1 MAPSY
6 YNTRSTRDHFVEPPS
21 LLSRVLAGLPSGLS
35 AQIQQLWDGNS
46 YTATSTSS
54 PRIPRGL
61 RHWSERWHLKRLLNL
76 PHLLV
81 LVWLVVLLWGERWVF
96 QSAIKTCEWGRWER
110 WPKDATPHHLV
121 FLADPQLIDPHTYP
135 GRPWPLDKFTMLH
148 TDNYLKRSYI
158 SLQKKLHPDTI
169 FFLGDLFDG
178 GREWKTA
185 HGNTDEPQWANGLRP
200 AGEQAYVKSWNR
212 KYGDD
217 FWLGEY
223 DRFGSI
229 FDKLWNIAG
238 PNAGPWQRGRKLISS
253 LPGNHDLGFGANIQ
267 VPIRNRFETY
277 FGEGN
282 RVDVIGNHTFVS
294 VDSVSLSAGSSPHST
309 KEITEPV
316 EQFLSKVQV
325 LKRKAVAHELSLQ
338 AGEERVLRLP
348 HKVEELD
355 RVNFT
360 NLPNLDPGEG
370 TADLPTVLLTH
381 VPLYREK
388 GTPCGPKREHW
399 PPAKPP
405 KGQNTPVFPD
415 ERNAISISGG
425 YQYQNVLSEEDSVR
439 LVSTIGNVQRVFS
452 GDDHDYCEI
461 VHAENKNT
469 AREITVKSMS
479 WAMGVRKPGFLMLSM
494 WNPIDASGQ
503 SLHSSPSGHGA
514 VSQASPTTESHLCL
528 LPDQL
533 SIFIRYLTLL
543 ILTLLAL
550 TIRAILTP
558 ILHLSHFA
566 DPLMETDFSLL
577 PTTKQDTRRREE
589 DDGNRSS
596 NSSTSSTSSNNAQ
609 NLAPRSSAART
620 RSVSPAKGYGLPS
633 SQVRF
638 ATPPLPS
645 YGNGN
650 GNGSW
655 AIIDA
660 DDYYKDKS
668 NGYASANTRAKKLP
682 PLTVIWREFSRSI
695 WRVAW
700 VTVLVYL
707 YLVYYG

>member
-1 MAPSY
+1 
-6 YNTRSTRDHFVEPPS
+6 
-21 LLSRVLAGLPSGLS
+21 
-35 AQIQQLWDGNS
+35 
-46 YTATSTSS
+46 
-54 PRIPRGL
+54 
-61 RHWSERWHLKRLLNL
+61 
-76 PHLLV
+76 
-81 LVWLVVLLWGERWVF
+81 
-96 QSAIKTCEWGRWER
+96 
-110 WPKDATPHHLV
+110 
-121 FLADPQLIDPHTYP
+121 
-135 GRPWPLDKFTMLH
+135 
-148 TDNYLKRSYI
+148 
-158 SLQKKLHPDTI
+158 
-169 FFLGDLFDG
+169 
-178 GREWKTA
+178 
-185 HGNTDEPQWANGLRP
+185 
-200 AGEQAYVKSWNR
+200 
-212 KYGDD
+212 
-217 FWLGEY
+217 
-223 DRFGSI
+223 
-229 FDKLWNIAG
+229 
-238 PNAGPWQRGRKLISS
+238 
-253 LPGNHDLGFGANIQ
+253 
-267 VPIRNRFETY
+267 
-277 FGEGN
+277 
-282 RVDVIGNHTFVS
+282 
-294 VDSVSLSAGSSPHST
+294 
-309 KEITEPV
+309 
-316 EQFLSKVQV
+316 
-325 LKRKAVAHELSLQ
+325 
-338 AGEERVLRLP
+338 
-348 HKVEELD
+348 
-355 RVNFT
+355 
-360 NLPNLDPGEG
+360 
-370 TADLPTVLLTH
+370 
-381 VPLYREK
+381 
-388 GTPCGPKREHW
+388 
-399 PPAKPP
+399 
-405 KGQNTPVFPD
+405 
-415 ERNAISISGG
+415 
-425 YQYQNVLSEEDSVR
+425 VLSEEDSVR
-439 LVSTIGNVQRVFS
+439 LVSTIGNVRRVFS

-461 VHAENKNT
+461 VHTENKNT

-503 SLHSSPSGHGA
+503 SLHSSSSGHGA

-550 TIRAILTP
+550 IIRAILTP

-638 ATPPLPS
+638 ATPPLPN

>member
-1 MAPSY
+1 
-6 YNTRSTRDHFVEPPS
+6 
-21 LLSRVLAGLPSGLS
+21 
-35 AQIQQLWDGNS
+35 
-46 YTATSTSS
+46 
-54 PRIPRGL
+54 
-61 RHWSERWHLKRLLNL
+61 
-76 PHLLV
+76 
-81 LVWLVVLLWGERWVF
+81 
-96 QSAIKTCEWGRWER
+96 
-110 WPKDATPHHLV
+110 
-121 FLADPQLIDPHTYP
+121 
-135 GRPWPLDKFTMLH
+135 MLH

-178 GREWKTA
+178 GREWRTA
-185 HGNTDEPQWANGLRP
+185 HGNTDDPLWANGLRP
-200 AGEQAYVKSWNR
+200 ADEQAYVKTWKR
-212 KYGDD
+212 YGDD
-217 FWLGEY
+217 FWLREY
-223 DRFGSI
+223 NRFGRI
-229 FDKLWNIAG
+229 FNKYWNLAG
-238 PNAGPWQRGRKLISS
+238 SDAGPWQRGRKLISS
-253 LPGNHDLGFGANIQ
+253 LPGNHDLGFGANIKI
-267 VPIRNRFETY
+267 PIRDRFETY

-294 VDSVSLSAGSSPHST
+294 VDSVSLSAASSPHLT
-309 KEITEPV
+309 KDITKPV
-316 EQFLSKVQV
+316 EEFLSNVQV
-325 LKRKAVAHELSLQ
+325 MKRKAVAHELSFQ

-348 HKVEELD
+348 HKVEEL
-355 RVNFT
+355 VSANFSNFPT
-360 NLPNLDPGEG
+360 LDPGEG
-370 TADLPTVLLTH
+370 KAELPTILLTH

-399 PPAKPP
+399 PPATPP
-405 KGQNTPVFPD
+405 KGQTTPIFPD
-415 ERNAISISGG
+415 ERNAISLSGG

-439 LVSTIGNVQRVFS
+439 LVSTVGNVQRVFS

-461 VHAENKNT
+461 VHAENKNS

-503 SLHSSPSGHGA
+503 SIHSSPSGHGA
-514 VSQASPTTESHLCL
+514 LSQAHPTTESHLCL

-533 SIFIRYLTLL
+533 GIFVRYLSLV

-558 ILHLSHFA
+558 ILHLPHFA
-566 DPLMETDFSLL
+566 DPPTETDSSIL
-577 PTTKQDTRRREE
+577 PTTKQDIKRREE
-589 DDGNRSS
+589 DEGHRSS
-596 NSSTSSTSSNNAQ
+596 NSSTSSTSSNNTQ

-638 ATPPLPS
+638 TTPPRATSVPH

-655 AIIDA
+655 GNDS
-660 DDYYKDKS
+660 DDFSKEKA
-668 NGYASANTRAKKLP
+668 NGYSSEGGKGQKMS
-682 PLTVIWREFSRSI
+682 PLQVIWREASRSI

-707 YLVYYG
+707 YLAYYG